1 MALDAILGKAEC
13 CTSSSSST
21 VFSFDI
27 FNTETG
33 TNFSPIAVDLNEQ
46 RTTTSSL
53 QTATLVIIPLST
65 IPESFDISS
74 YTSFIVKE
82 LVGEFQYSWGR
93 IETEGEIT
101 ERVPYIYYAMTSHEI
116 VTASQFLPAGDPN
129 TYTFQF
135 TTTITYNIAH
145 MINQFITVPSLII
158 TGTIPASFMF
168 GSGIYNEGLKVL
180 EYDWGT
186 IDISGTTNAGI
197 VYLSLLSA
205 DAILSASNFI
215 NTGGNNYTLNYN
227 LTRDTVFT
235 YIGNFDD
242 EYLIKIIKSIA
253 AAIITGYPSLLGVT
267 FNNLYQAVIVYG
279 GDVVP
284 FLAFI

>member
-21 VFSFDI
+21 IFSFNI
-27 FNTETG
+27 FNAQFG
-33 TNFSPIAVDLNEQ
+33 TNFSPIAVNLNEQ
-46 RTTTSSL
+46 RTTTTSL
-53 QTATLVIIPLST
+53 QTATLVIIPITT
-65 IPESFDISS
+65 IPSSFDISS
-74 YTSFIVKE
+74 YTSIYLK
-82 LVGEFQYSWGR
+82 GSDGKFQYSWGT
-93 IETEGEIT
+93 IQTEGEIT
-101 ERVPYIYYAMTSHEI
+101 ETAPYIYYAMTSHET
-116 VTASQFLPAGDPN
+116 VTASQFIPAEDPN

-135 TTTITYNIAH
+135 TTTITYNVAH

-186 IDISGTTNAGI
+186 IDISGTTNPGI

-205 DAILSASNFI
+205 DTILSASNFI

-227 LTRDTVFT
+227 LTQDTVIT
-235 YIGNFDD
+235 YVDNFDD
-242 EYLIKIIKSIA
+242 EYIIKTITSIA
-253 AAIITGYPSLLGVT
+253 AGIITGYPSLLGVT
-267 FNNLYQAVIVYG
+267 FNNLYQASIVYG

-284 FLAFI
+284 FLGFI